1 MWDTIAPWLGA
12 GGATGIVGMIV
23 WGAMRLHTDAVA
35 AERRRAD
42 DHKEAARTWQAVAS
56 EQRRQLDIL
65 LGRVKDPTP

>member
-1 MWDTIAPWLGA
+1 MWDTFGPWVGA
-12 GGATGIVGMIV
+12 GGVTSVLALIV

-42 DHKEAARTWQAVAS
+42 DHKEVAETWRAVAT

-65 LGRVKDPTP
+65 LGRVKDPLP